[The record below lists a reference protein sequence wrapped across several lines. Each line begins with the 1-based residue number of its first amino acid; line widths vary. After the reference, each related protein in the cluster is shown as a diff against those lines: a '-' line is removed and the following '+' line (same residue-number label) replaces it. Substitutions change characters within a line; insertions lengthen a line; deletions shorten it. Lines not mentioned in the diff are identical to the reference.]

1 MTSDNR
7 IVIGLVGRKGSGKG
21 TVARLLKERY
31 GASVYRY
38 SDLLR
43 DMLDRLFVEKTRE
56 NLIALS
62 EILRKQYGEDVLKN
76 AMLEQVRRDSAKLI
90 VIDGIRRLDDL
101 TRLDELGSF
110 YLVNITA
117 PVELRYERATARGEN
132 AGETTRTFASFQ
144 EMETA
149 PTEKTI
155 GDVEPKAWKSLDNT
169 GSYDELA
176 AKVDE
181 LMTHVKNA

>member
-38 SDLLR
+38 SDILR
-43 DMLDRLFVEKTRE
+43 DILDQLSIDKTRE
-56 NLIALS
+56 HLIALS
-62 EILRKQYGEDVLKN
+62 EILRKHYGEDVLKH
-76 AMLEQVRRDSAKLI
+76 AMMEHVRHDATRLI
-90 VIDGIRRLDDL
+90 VIDGIRRMDDL
-101 TRLDELGSF
+101 TRLDELGTF
-110 YLVNITA
+110 YLVSITA
-117 PVELRYERATARGEN
+117 PVELRYQRATARGEN

-144 EMETA
+144 NMESA

-155 GDVEPKAWKSLDNT
+155 ADVEPHAWKIIDNT

-176 AKVDE
+176 SKVDE
-181 LMTHVKNA
+181 LMNVIKHT